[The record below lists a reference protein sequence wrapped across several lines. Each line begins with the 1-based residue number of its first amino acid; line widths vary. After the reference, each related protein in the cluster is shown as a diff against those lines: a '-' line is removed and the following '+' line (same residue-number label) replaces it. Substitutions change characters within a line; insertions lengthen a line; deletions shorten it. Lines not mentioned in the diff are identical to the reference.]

1 MRELVAVLFLV
12 FVEQSLFCLQNF
24 AFKSG
29 RALIMKRLDVI
40 FSSYKPNSSIG
51 HQGLCKLSV
60 KLTLL
65 KLLEIT
71 V

>member
-40 FSSYKPNSSIG
+40 FSSYKPNSSYKVTQLAIKG
-51 HQGLCKLSV
+51 FVNYRSN
-60 KLTLL
+60 
-65 KLLEIT
+65 
-71 V
+71 